1 MRELTFFEER
11 DEALYQAYVN
21 ALRQPDVKS
30 HQQAIEVAIN
40 SPTSQFWISPIQ
52 AYREI
57 LWKKKGVRP
66 NHIRPLRHDLVDELY
81 ERYESLSHRPTFQG
95 CSTYFISQ
103 FSAQSRASKFY
114 LSMRSAVRIINR
126 KRREKKVK

>member
-11 DEALYQAYVN
+11 DEALYQAYVT

-57 LWKKKGVRP
+57 LWKKNGVRP
-66 NHIRPLRHDLVDELY
+66 NHIRHLRHDLVVELY
-81 ERYESLSHRPTFQG
+81 DRYNDLSQKPAFRG
-95 CSTYFISQ
+95 CSTFFITQ
-103 FSAQSRASKFY
+103 FSIQSGASKFFI
-114 LSMRSAVRIINR
+114 SMRSAVRIINR
-126 KRREKKVK
+126 KRREKRCK

>member
-1 MRELTFFEER
+1 MSELAFIEER
-11 DEALYQAYVN
+11 DEALYQAYVT
-21 ALRQPDVKS
+21 ALRQPDVRS

-40 SPTSQFWISPIQ
+40 SPTSQFWVSPIQ

-81 ERYESLSHRPTFQG
+81 DRYNELSQKPTFRG
-95 CSTYFISQ
+95 CSTFFITQ
-103 FSAQSRASKFY
+103 FSLQSRASKFFI
-114 LSMRSAVRIINR
+114 SMRSAVRIINR
-126 KRREKKVK
+126 KRREKRCK